1 MQHQF
6 TIKLS
11 GIGKKF
17 NREWIF
23 KNVDLSIEPGSKWV
37 LLGGNG
43 SGKSTLLQVITGYL
57 IPEAGTVS
65 YTKNS
70 ESIKP
75 ERINELMSM
84 ASPYIQL
91 TEEFSLPELIDH
103 IRIFKPF
110 LSNLSTKEIVS
121 ILQLEHAKGKEI
133 RHFSS
138 GMKQRVKLGTAIL
151 ADAPFLFL
159 DEPLSNLDANAI
171 AWYKQMIDTYGANK
185 TIMVCSNAIKD
196 EYGFC
201 EKEVNIADYKL
212 K

>member
-23 KNVDLSIEPGSKWV
+23 KHVDLEISPGSKWV
-37 LLGGNG
+37 ILGGNG

-57 IPEAGTVS
+57 IPDAGTLTYS
-65 YTKNS
+65 TNA
-70 ESIKP
+70 EILKP
-75 ERINELMSM
+75 ERVNEHISM

-91 TEEFSLPELIDH
+91 TEEFTLPELIDH
-103 IRIFKPF
+103 VRIFKPF
-110 LSNLSTKEIVS
+110 TQNLSTSEIVS
-121 ILQLEHAKGKEI
+121 ILQLEHAKNKEI

-151 ADAPFLFL
+151 ADTPFLFL

-171 AWYKQMIDTYGANK
+171 AWYKQMIDAYGANK
-185 TIMVCSNAIKD
+185 TIMVCSNAIKE